1 MTSPIGEI
9 VWTPVRLGLRR
20 YRCEWEV
27 RESGAI
33 FLAGATHRGR
43 VATGKQ
49 REELFVRGLTWRFER
64 ELLDRVLDNPQR
76 ADFWR
81 RQAQVK
87 RAVRLVFGW
96 LILAA
101 LVASIWLRHPFWHRL
116 GPELGE
122 AAWIATMGAIV
133 FLALRLR
140 AITLR
145 ALRVEL

>member
-1 MTSPIGEI
+1 M
-9 VWTPVRLGLRR
+9 WTPVRLGLRR

-43 VATGKQ
+43 RATTEKQ
-49 REELFVRGLTWRFER
+49 REKLLVRGLTGKFER
-64 ELLDRVLDNPQR
+64 ELLDRVLDDPQR

-81 RQAQVK
+81 RQAEVK

-101 LVASIWLRHPFWHRL
+101 LLASTRARYPLWHRL
-116 GPELGE
+116 GPELGD
-122 AAWIATMGAIV
+122 AAWFATMGAIV
-133 FLALRLR
+133 LLALRLR

-145 ALRVEL
+145 ALRIKL